1 LIIAPAIIALREGI
15 EAALII
21 AIMFSYL
28 RKSGQMELRRYVLG
42 GTALALLSSIGIA
55 AIMAFVWGLRDI

>member
-42 GTALALLSSIGIA
+42 GTALALLSGPI
-55 AIMAFVWGLRDI
+55 